1 MKGASALVTLTQPLR
16 TPLLVFGGPYSN
28 VRAVTAL
35 RAQATVL
42 GIDATRTI
50 CTGDSVA
57 YCAEP
62 EETVA
67 AIREW
72 GCRVVAGNC
81 EEQLALDAD
90 DCGCGFANGSPC
102 DWLAKGWY
110 AFARRRISAQS
121 RVWMATL
128 PKTLA
133 FTVAGRTA
141 RVIHGG
147 VERTNRF
154 VFASQRKRVAG
165 ELHRANV
172 DIVIAGHAGLP
183 FIQEVE
189 QRTWFNPGV
198 IGMPANDGTPDVWY
212 GLIDISGDDV
222 VLSTRRLAYDHQG
235 AATAMRRS
243 GHADG
248 YAQAL
253 ITGRWPS
260 IDVLPRRERAAA
272 GKRIEE
278 RTVRFRLQKREEAMA
293 SRRKPLP
300 NGYLSIP

>member
-1 MKGASALVTLTQPLR
+1 M
-16 TPLLVFGGPYSN
+16 
-28 VRAVTAL
+28 
-35 RAQATVL
+35 RAQAGAL

-50 CTGDSVA
+50 CTGDIVA

-81 EEQLALDAD
+81 EEQLALGAD
-90 DCGCGFANGSPC
+90 DCGCGFAQDSTC
-102 DWLAKGWY
+102 DRLAKGWY
-110 AFARRRISAQS
+110 AFARQRVSAES
-121 RVWMATL
+121 RAWMASL

-154 VFASQRKRVAG
+154 VFASQRKLVA
-165 ELHRANV
+165 EEIHAADV
-172 DIVIAGHAGLP
+172 DIVIAGHSGLP
-183 FIQEVE
+183 FIQEVS
-189 QRTWFNPGV
+189 QSIWFNPGV

-212 GLIDISGDDV
+212 GLIDLAGDDLIV
-222 VLSTRRLAYDHQG
+222 STRRLTYDHQG
-235 AATAMRRS
+235 AAMAMRRS

-248 YAQAL
+248 YAHAL

-260 IDVLPRRERAAA
+260 IDVLPRRERDAT
-272 GKRIEE
+272 GKSIAE
-278 RTVRFRLQKREEAMA
+278 RTVRFPMRKLEWVMALSSKRTLNVC
-293 SRRKPLP
+293 LP
-300 NGYLSIP
+300 GA